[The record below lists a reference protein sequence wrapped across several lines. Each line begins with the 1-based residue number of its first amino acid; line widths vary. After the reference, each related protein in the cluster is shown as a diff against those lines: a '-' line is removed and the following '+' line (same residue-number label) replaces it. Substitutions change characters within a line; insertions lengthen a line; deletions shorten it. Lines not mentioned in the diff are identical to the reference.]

1 MQILIFKMSLK
12 RINLPFNEGNVPVNK
27 KKKKEQ
33 RILINKIYNNML
45 HFNFKPNKNPREYF
59 SLVDVNKNKNI
70 LNKTEE
76 NSVA

>member
-1 MQILIFKMSLK
+1 MQILIYKMSLK
-12 RINLPFNEGNVPVNK
+12 RINLPFNEGTVPVNK
-27 KKKKEQ
+27 KNQ

>member
-1 MQILIFKMSLK
+1 MQILIYKMSLK
-12 RINLPFNEGNVPVNK
+12 RINLPFNEGTVQVNK
-27 KKKKEQ
+27 KNQ

>member
-1 MQILIFKMSLK
+1 
-12 RINLPFNEGNVPVNK
+12 
-27 KKKKEQ
+27 
-33 RILINKIYNNML
+33 ML

-70 LNKTEE
+70 LNKTER